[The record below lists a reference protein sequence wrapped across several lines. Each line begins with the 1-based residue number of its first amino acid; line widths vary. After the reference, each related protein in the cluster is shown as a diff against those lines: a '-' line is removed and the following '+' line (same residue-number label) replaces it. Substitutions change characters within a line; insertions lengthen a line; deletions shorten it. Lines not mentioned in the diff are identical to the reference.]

1 MTLSFTLTELLR
13 SFGMSLNLLS
23 LVNPLS
29 TLAVLAVVQPLGA
42 AVFGLVILGYK
53 AHDAFLTWAAKSS
66 SDQSDQI
73 FSLEQEILATKD
85 IVAKLQHDVKNIAI
99 SKLGRS

>member
-1 MTLSFTLTELLR
+1 
-13 SFGMSLNLLS
+13 MSLNLLS

-29 TLAVLAVVQPLGA
+29 TLAVLAVVEPSGA

-53 AHDAFLTWAAKSS
+53 AHDAFQAWITKGSS
-66 SDQSDQI
+66 AQASQI
-73 FSLEQEILATKD
+73 LSLQQEILATKD
-85 IVAKLQHDVKNIAI
+85 IVAKLQHDVKNITL